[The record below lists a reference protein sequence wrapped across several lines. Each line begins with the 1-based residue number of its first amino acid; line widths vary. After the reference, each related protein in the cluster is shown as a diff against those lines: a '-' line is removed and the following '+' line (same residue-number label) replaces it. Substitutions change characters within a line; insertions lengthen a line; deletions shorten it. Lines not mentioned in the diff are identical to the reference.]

1 MVFFSFLFSPG
12 NNKKAQKS
20 DKWTSL
26 QFLWPL
32 GDPSTLVQLLI
43 YVTLK
48 GRAWYL
54 LLGTLCIKLTGTHNV
69 TLLAWPGK

>member
-1 MVFFSFLFSPG
+1 MVFFSWPREQYEGSKP
-12 NNKKAQKS
+12 

-43 YVTLK
+43 YVALK
-48 GRAWYL
+48 GRVL
-54 LLGTLCIKLTGTHNV
+54 VPVIGHPQCIKLTGTHNV
-69 TLLAWPGK
+69 TLLACPGK